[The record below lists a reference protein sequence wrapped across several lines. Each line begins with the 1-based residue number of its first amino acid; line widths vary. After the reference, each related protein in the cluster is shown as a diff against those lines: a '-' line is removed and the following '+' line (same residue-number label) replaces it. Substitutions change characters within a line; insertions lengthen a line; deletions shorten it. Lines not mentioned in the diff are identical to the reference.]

1 MTVELLPL
9 VSIVLPVRNEEAFIA
24 RCLGAVLAQD
34 YPPDRMEVLV
44 VDGMSDDATIAVIG
58 ALPGASRVRILRNP
72 ERIQSAGLNLGIQ
85 EARGEIVVR
94 VDGHTIIAPDYVR
107 QCVLTLQ
114 ETGAWNVGGAMN
126 PEGITPMG
134 RAIAAAGKS
143 AFAVPSA
150 FHVSR
155 AAGFTDTVY
164 LGTWPRWVFEK
175 IGLFSTDV
183 GVNEDYELNVRIRQA
198 GGGVYFSPA
207 IRSTYFGRQ
216 TLDALFRQYYRY
228 GQSKVR
234 TLRRHPSSLRTRQVV
249 APAFVAW
256 MVVGA
261 PLALITPPVAVV
273 YVTAALA
280 YGAASLFFSLRLRSR
295 LGWRDIWRLPIVFA
309 TIHAAW
315 GCGFWH
321 ELLRGGQ
328 RW

>member
-1 MTVELLPL
+1 MTAEPLPL
-9 VSIVLPVRNEEAFIA
+9 VSIVVPVRNEEAFIA
-24 RCLGAVLAQD
+24 RCLGAVLGQD
-34 YPPDRMEVLV
+34 YPPDRMEIMV

-58 ALPGASRVRILRNP
+58 TLPVASRVRVLRNP
-72 ERIQSAGLNLGIQ
+72 GRIQSAGLNLGIQ
-85 EARGEIVVR
+85 EARGEIIVR

-107 QCVLTLQ
+107 RCVMVLQ
-114 ETGAWNVGGAMN
+114 ETGAWNVGGAMD
-126 PEGITPMG
+126 PEGITAMG

-164 LGTWPRWVFEK
+164 LGAWPRWVFEK
-175 IGLFSTDV
+175 VGLFRTDV
-183 GVNEDYELNVRIRQA
+183 GVNEDYEMNVRIRQA

-234 TLRRHPSSLRTRQVV
+234 TLRRHPTSLRPRQIV

-256 MVVGA
+256 TVVGA
-261 PLALITPPVAVV
+261 PLALIAPHVAML
-273 YVTAALA
+273 YGATALA

-295 LGWRDIWRLPIVFA
+295 LGWRDMWRLPIVFA

-315 GCGFWH
+315 GCGFWYR
-321 ELLRGGQ
+321 LLRGT
-328 RW
+328 